1 MQVLVTEYHELPG
14 FSELQPG
21 EEPAIPRAKAL
32 LRAIKR
38 SRDYSLVKVM
48 RATGTDGQTLE
59 CLVADVE
66 TDEVPPENRHGILY
80 QERVAL
86 CVSDNPADLVEVLA
100 LRKDF
105 PVLMHQNHGYYD
117 GPASLCLYF
126 EPAVSVLRTWTPEA
140 FLRRIQW
147 WLGRSARD
155 ELHPTDQPVEHL
167 FFSSRYELVL
177 PRNYDELRNSGEYRF
192 GLNKKANRPDE
203 GFTCE
208 LVPLPVA
215 ADLPQGNITAIEIEL
230 PPVVHGAITR
240 DPDTL
245 GALDTILAQRGI
257 DFASLLKNIVRDRV
271 GGRAQNK
278 PANKETTVL
287 LLHIPICRVEGG
299 EPQAMGHRAFFMPVT
314 VLDLGVSIG
323 LLTFA
328 NGVYAPHLG
337 GGAETAN
344 WREQA
349 ILPMEVL
356 EKNDADQFRRQSGI
370 DSAGPKAVLIGA
382 GSLGSA
388 MLNLWGRAGW
398 GTWTVVDNDHVK
410 PHNLTRHVALDE
422 HIGHQKVD
430 VVARLHRAAVGEA
443 TSITPL
449 NANALDFSN
458 QTLFSALSASE
469 LVIDVS
475 TTLDYPRAAS
485 SVDAFARHAS
495 VFVTPDGNGAVLLME
510 DAARAVRLRSLE
522 AQYYRAIIHNDW
534 GRDHLGTHTN
544 TFWSGNSCRDISL
557 AMPYWR
563 IVAHAGT
570 LAEQVAL
577 LSARNDSHI
586 RVWQRDA
593 ERGSVQAHDV
603 PVTSERQFVF
613 DELKLYINSGVEDE
627 LRALRK
633 EAFPNETGGV
643 LLGYYDF
650 NVGAAVVVAGLS
662 APPDSVST
670 LTSFKRGVAGV
681 ADAVA
686 EAHRRTNG
694 VVGYI
699 GEWHSHPPGC
709 SASPSGDDL
718 VQLAHLAHGMLDDGL
733 PAVQLIIGEE
743 DIRILQAI
751 ARD

>member
-1 MQVLVTEYHELPG
+1 MTEYHELPV
-14 FSELQPG
+14 FSELQAD
-21 EEPAIPRAKAL
+21 EEPAIPRAKSL
-32 LRAIKR
+32 VRAIER
-38 SRDYSLVKVM
+38 SRDFSLIKVL
-48 RATGTDGQTLE
+48 RATSTDGHQLE
-59 CLVADVE
+59 CLVVDVE
-66 TDEVPPENRHGILY
+66 TDEVPPDNPHGILY
-80 QERVAL
+80 RERVAL
-86 CVSDNPADLVEVLA
+86 CVSDDPSDLVEVLA

-105 PVLMHQNHGYYD
+105 PVLMHQNHGYYE

-126 EPAVSVLRTWTPEA
+126 ESAVSVLRTWTPEA

-147 WLGRSARD
+147 WLARSARD
-155 ELHPTDQPVEHL
+155 ELHPADQPVEHL
-167 FFSSRYELVL
+167 FFSSNYELVL

-192 GLNKKANRPDE
+192 GLNKKANRADE
-203 GFTCE
+203 GLTCE
-208 LVPLPVA
+208 LVPIPVA
-215 ADLPQGNITAIEIEL
+215 ADLPQGNITPIEIEL

-245 GALDTILAQRGI
+245 GALDTILEQRGV
-257 DFASLLKNIVRDRV
+257 DFASLLKDMVRDRV

-299 EPQAMGHRAFFMPVT
+299 EPQAMGHRAFFIPVS

-328 NGVYAPHLG
+328 NGTYAPHLG
-337 GGAETAN
+337 GGADTGI
-344 WREQA
+344 WRTQA

-356 EKNDADQFRRQSGI
+356 QKNDADQFRRQSGVH
-370 DSAGPKAVLIGA
+370 SAGPKAVLIGA

-388 MLNLWGRAGW
+388 MLTLWGRAGW
-398 GTWTVVDNDHVK
+398 GTWTVIDNDHVK

-430 VVARLHRAAVGEA
+430 VAAKLHRAAVGEA
-443 TSITPL
+443 TSVTPL
-449 NANALDFSN
+449 NANALDFGN
-458 QTLFSALSASE
+458 QALSAALSASE

-495 VFVTPDGNGAVLLME
+495 AFVTPDGNGAVLLME
-510 DAARAVRLRSLE
+510 DTARAVRLRSLE
-522 AQYYRAIIHNDW
+522 AQYYRAIINNDW
-534 GRDHLGTHTN
+534 GRDHLGTNTD

-563 IVAHAGT
+563 IATQAGT
-570 LAEQVAL
+570 LAEQVVL
-577 LSARNDSHI
+577 LSARKDSQI
-586 RVWQRDA
+586 RIWQRDP
-593 ERGSVQAHDV
+593 ERGSVQAYDV
-603 PVTSERQFVF
+603 PVCSERQLTF
-613 DELKLYINSGVEDE
+613 DEFKLYIDTGVEAE
-627 LRALRK
+627 LRSLRK
-633 EAFPNETGGV
+633 DAFPNETGGI
-643 LLGYYDF
+643 LLGYHDF

-670 LTSFKRGVAGV
+670 PTSFKRGTAGV

-709 SASPSGDDL
+709 SASPSREDL

-743 DIRILQAI
+743 DVRILQAI
-751 ARD
+751 AYD

>member
-1 MQVLVTEYHELPG
+1 MTEYHELPG
-14 FSELQPG
+14 FSELQAD
-21 EEPAIPRAKAL
+21 EEPAIPRAKSL
-32 LRAIKR
+32 VRAIER
-38 SRDYSLVKVM
+38 SRDFSLIKVL
-48 RATGTDGQTLE
+48 RATSPDGHQLE

-66 TDEVPPENRHGILY
+66 TDDVPPDNPHGILY
-80 QERVAL
+80 RERVAL
-86 CVSDNPADLVEVLA
+86 CVSDNPSDLVEVLA

-105 PVLMHQNHGYYD
+105 PVLMHQNHGYYE

-126 EPAVSVLRTWTPEA
+126 ESAVSVLRTWTPEA

-147 WLGRSARD
+147 WLARSARD
-155 ELHPTDQPVEHL
+155 ELHPADQPVEHL
-167 FFSSRYELVL
+167 FFSSNYELVL
-177 PRNYDELRNSGEYRF
+177 PRNYDELRNSGEHRF
-192 GLNKKANRPDE
+192 GLNKKAIRADE
-203 GFTCE
+203 GLTCE
-208 LVPLPVA
+208 LVPIPVA
-215 ADLPQGNITAIEIEL
+215 ADLPQGNITPIEIEL

-245 GALDTILAQRGI
+245 GALDTILGQRGV
-257 DFASLLKNIVRDRV
+257 DFASLLKDMVRDRV

-299 EPQAMGHRAFFMPVT
+299 EPQAIGHRAFFIPVS
-314 VLDLGVSIG
+314 VLDLGVNIG

-328 NGVYAPHLG
+328 NGTYAPHLG
-337 GGAETAN
+337 GGADTGI
-344 WREQA
+344 WRAQA

-356 EKNDADQFRRQSGI
+356 QKNDADQFRRQSGV

-398 GTWTVVDNDHVK
+398 GTWTVIDNDHVK

-430 VVARLHRAAVGEA
+430 VAAKLHRAAVGEA
-443 TSITPL
+443 TSVTPL
-449 NANALDFSN
+449 NANALDFGN
-458 QTLFSALSASE
+458 QALSAALSASE

-475 TTLDYPRAAS
+475 TTLEYPRAAS

-495 VFVTPDGNGAVLLME
+495 AFVTPDGNGAVLLME
-510 DAARAVRLRSLE
+510 DTARAVRLRSLE
-522 AQYYRAIIHNDW
+522 AQYYRAIINNDW
-534 GRDHLGTHTN
+534 GRDHLETN
-544 TFWSGNSCRDISL
+544 TDTFWSGNSCRDISL

-563 IVAHAGT
+563 IATQAGT
-570 LAEQVAL
+570 LAEQVVL
-577 LSARNDSHI
+577 LSARKDSQI
-586 RVWQRDA
+586 RIWQRDP
-593 ERGSVQAHDV
+593 ERGSVQAYDV
-603 PVTSERQFVF
+603 PVCSERQLIF
-613 DELKLYINSGVEDE
+613 DEFKLYIDTGVEAE
-627 LRALRK
+627 LRSLRK
-633 EAFPNETGGV
+633 DAFPNETGGI

-670 LTSFKRGVAGV
+670 PTSFKRGTAGV

-709 SASPSGDDL
+709 SASPSREDL

-743 DIRILQAI
+743 DVRILQAI
-751 ARD
+751 AYD

>member
-1 MQVLVTEYHELPG
+1 VTEYHELPG
-14 FSELQPG
+14 FSELQAD
-21 EEPAIPRAKAL
+21 EEPVIPRTKVL
-32 LRAIKR
+32 LRAIER
-38 SRDYSLVKVM
+38 SRDYSLVKVL
-48 RATGTDGQTLE
+48 RATSTAGHKLE
-59 CLVADVE
+59 CLVADVR
-66 TDEVPPENRHGILY
+66 TDAVPPENRHGI
-80 QERVAL
+80 QFEERVAL
-86 CVSDNPADLVEVLA
+86 CVSDDSSDLVEVLA

-105 PVLMHQNHGYYD
+105 PVLMHQNHSYYD

-126 EPAVSVLRTWTPEA
+126 EPAASVLRTWTPET

-147 WLGRSARD
+147 WLGCSARD
-155 ELHPTDQPVEHL
+155 ELHPADQPVEHL
-167 FFSSRYELVL
+167 FFSSKYELVL
-177 PRNYDELRNSGEYRF
+177 PRNYDELRKSGEYRF
-192 GLNKKANRPDE
+192 GLDKKADRPDE

-215 ADLPQGNITAIEIEL
+215 ADLPQGNITPIEIEL
-230 PPVVHGAITR
+230 PPVVHGAVTR

-245 GALDTILAQRGI
+245 GALDNILAQRGI
-257 DFASLLKNIVRDRV
+257 DFAPLLKKIVRDRV

-278 PANKETTVL
+278 PVNKETTVL
-287 LLHIPICRVEGG
+287 LLHVPICRVEGG
-299 EPQAMGHRAFFMPVT
+299 EPQAVGHRAFFIPVS

-328 NGVYAPHLG
+328 NGTFAPHLG
-337 GGAETAN
+337 GGAETDV
-344 WREQA
+344 WRSQA

-356 EKNDADQFRRQSGI
+356 QKNDAEQFRRQSGI
-370 DSAGPKAVLIGA
+370 DSVGPKAVLVGA
-382 GSLGSA
+382 GSLGST
-388 MLNLWGRAGW
+388 MLNLWSRAGW
-398 GTWTVVDNDHVK
+398 GTWTVIDNDHVK

-430 VVARLHRAAVGEA
+430 VAAKLHRAAVGEA
-443 TSITPL
+443 TPITPL
-449 NANALDFSN
+449 NANALDFGS
-458 QTLFSALSASE
+458 QALSAALSSSE

-510 DAARAVRLRSLE
+510 DAARTVRLRSLE
-522 AQYYRAIIHNDW
+522 AQYYRALIHNDW
-534 GRDHLGTHTN
+534 GRNHLGTHTD

-557 AMPYWR
+557 AMPYWL
-563 IVAHAGT
+563 IAAQAGT
-570 LAEQVAL
+570 LAEQVVL
-577 LSARNDSHI
+577 LSAHRESQI
-586 RVWQRDA
+586 RIWQRDS
-593 ERGSVQAHDV
+593 ERGSVQAYDV
-603 PVTSERQFVF
+603 PVCSEDEHEFIF
-613 DELKLYINSGVEDE
+613 DELKLYIDTGVEAE
-627 LRALRK
+627 LRSLRK
-633 EAFPNETGGV
+633 EAFQNETGGI

-650 NVGAAVVVAGLS
+650 NVGAAVVVAGLP

-670 LTSFKRGVAGV
+670 PTSFKRGVAGV

-709 SASPSGDDL
+709 SASPSREDL
-718 VQLAHLAHGMLDDGL
+718 IQLAHLANGMLADGL